1 MVVAMAASRETVFV
15 SLKAS
20 EHTDRW
26 SQTEYQA
33 TGAGLGCRESI
44 GCYDSGFG
52 LGEEG
57 RGKHLGRSDISNGV

>member
-1 MVVAMAASRETVFV
+1 MVVAMAAARETVFV

-20 EHTDRW
+20 ERTGRW

-52 LGEEG
+52 LGEAGQGQASRE
-57 RGKHLGRSDISNGV
+57 K